1 MLQLAPQIGGEQA
14 RAFDRPAG
22 RCAQR
27 AWHNPIAI
35 RPTPIEEIV
44 LIPVIAGKQ
53 FVASLARQHNLHMLG
68 RQLGDEV
75 QRNAR
80 RPCDR
85 LVFVPYEF
93 RQRIEKILHAD
104 GDFVMIGADGFRD
117 LGARSRVRCT
127 AALAIAHRKRLHR
140 LGTHSLHQRGDGAR
154 IHAAAEKHAERNVAH
169 EPHSNR
175 LFEPRA
181 ALRRSTPGR
190 CFAVISPDSGTSQ
203 YWRICSRRGQ

>member
-1 MLQLAPQIGGEQA
+1 MDLALAGMPDEHRFALGSGKCAIEVIELQRLDRCLASQECMLQFAPQIGGEQA
-14 RAFDRPAG
+14 RAFYRPAG

-68 RQLGDEV
+68 RQAGDKV

-85 LVFVPYEF
+85 LVFVPY
-93 RQRIEKILHAD
+93 
-104 GDFVMIGADGFRD
+104 
-117 LGARSRVRCT
+117 
-127 AALAIAHRKRLHR
+127 
-140 LGTHSLHQRGDGAR
+140 RG
-154 IHAAAEKHAERNVAH
+154 AAAR
-169 EPHSNR
+169 
-175 LFEPRA
+175 
-181 ALRRSTPGR
+181 
-190 CFAVISPDSGTSQ
+190 
-203 YWRICSRRGQ
+203 